1 MNHCA
6 TVIEID
12 PYSLLRASLALFQKT
27 PSELDE
33 RQLTQA
39 RDQALKEHAIEN
51 RVLRSPEAAAVIVS
65 ERTLAKAVQEIR
77 ERFPDEQSFVAAL
90 EHNGLDKHSLQSAM
104 LRQCK
109 VENVLEKVA
118 ARASTVSEVE
128 IGIYYH
134 LHPEKFHRPEQ
145 RGAKHILIT
154 INEEFPENSRANAWQ
169 RICDIAA
176 RLKQKPHKF
185 ADLALK
191 YSECPTAL
199 QGGELGT
206 FGRGQLFPQ
215 IEAVLFGMK
224 EKQISDV
231 IETEAGFHIVQCG
244 KIHGAETISLKKA
257 QSKIRQL
264 MQERARRTCQR
275 TWLASLPVDRDTLS
289 TIN

>member
-6 TVIEID
+6 TVIEVD

-65 ERTLAKAVQEIR
+65 EQTLAKAVQEIR
-77 ERFPDEQSFVAAL
+77 ERFPDEQSFDAAL
-90 EHNGLDKHSLQSAM
+90 EHNGLDRQSLQSAL

-109 VENVLEKVA
+109 VEIVLDKIA
-118 ARASTVSEVE
+118 AKASTVSEVE

-199 QGGELGT
+199 QGGELGI

-215 IEAVLFGMK
+215 IEAALFDMK
-224 EKQISDV
+224 EGQISDV

-275 TWLASLPVDRDTLS
+275 AWLASLPADRDTLS

>member
-6 TVIEID
+6 TVIEVD

-33 RQLTQA
+33 RQLNQA
-39 RDQALKEHAIEN
+39 NDQALKEHAIEN

-65 ERTLAKAVQEIR
+65 EQTLAKAVQEIR

-90 EHNGLDKHSLQSAM
+90 EHNGLDSQSLQSAL

-109 VENVLEKVA
+109 VENVLEKIA

-154 INEEFPENSRANAWQ
+154 INEEFPDNTRANAWQ

-191 YSECPTAL
+191 HSECPTAL

-206 FGRGQLFPQ
+206 FGRCQLFPQ
-215 IEAVLFGMK
+215 IEAALFDMK
-224 EKQISDV
+224 EGQISDV

-257 QSKIRQL
+257 QPKIRQL

-275 TWLASLPVDRDTLS
+275 AWLASLPADRDTHS